1 MEGEEGVE
9 GREGGREGG
18 ERQRRVSDQGVDV
31 RAAAGRRVSRAEPI
45 TMPITVPIVGAAVR
59 DWDQDGR
66 RAVVGSRAGW

>member
-1 MEGEEGVE
+1 MSE
-9 GREGGREGG
+9 
-18 ERQRRVSDQGVDV
+18 QGVDV

-66 RAVVGSRAGW
+66 RAVAGSRAGW